1 MTDMKF
7 VRLASRPR
15 RDLARGFSY
24 SMGCFGE
31 ANEAHAGLSGY
42 AVHDVG
48 EAVGRLDE
56 RMGVAGARC
65 ASRRLGGRD
74 PVMYLAVYEGV
85 RVGTGPD
92 GEDLFRP
99 ARLVATRK
107 TREIASAAD
116 ALAWLESVS

>member
-1 MTDMKF
+1 MKF

-15 RDLARGFSY
+15 RDLVRGFSY
-24 SMGCFGE
+24 SMGCFGD
-31 ANEAHAGLSGY
+31 AAEAHDGLSGY
-42 AVHDVG
+42 AVHDAA
-48 EAVGRLDE
+48 EAIELLDE
-56 RMGVAGARC
+56 RMSVAGARC

-116 ALAWLESVS
+116 ALAWLGSVS